1 MDQNQIASVI
11 DWQGTWAAPLFLQ
24 AQPPDIVDY
33 HGPMM
38 LKLPENFENLDKDQ
52 ANSDQAA
59 DCEVNPSQLYLI
71 ETEERNSHLAET
83 FHLDHGKTRRFA
95 VTFTGNTWDDD
106 IVSFREGS
114 YECRTVCLL
123 PMLYANKY
131 LIRFFVSN
139 IRRS

>member
-1 MDQNQIASVI
+1 M
-11 DWQGTWAAPLFLQ
+11 FLQ
-24 AQPPDIVDY
+24 AQPPEIVNY

-52 ANSDQAA
+52 QIRIEQQIAKSTIF
-59 DCEVNPSQLYLI
+59 QLYLI
-71 ETEERNSHLAET
+71 ETEERNPRLAET

-95 VTFTGNTWDDD
+95 VAFTGNTWDDD
-106 IVSFREGS
+106 IVSFQEGS

-123 PMLYANKY
+123 PMLYAKEY
-131 LIRFFVSN
+131 LIMFFVSN